1 MDVPLIQPYRSV
13 LRVIAGVWLIVA
25 VVSVGIEGVIGA
37 VGGESG
43 SGTLS
48 IVDMLILAIVS
59 GMVALSAILP
69 GLPIVIPADD
79 ATKDMANDSGD
90 RTGAASGPGS
100 RLRAP
105 EASLEASPAENAS
118 AASEASRNVN
128 DSEEGNL
135 RGKEAP
141 PVGEQGAT
149 AGRSLPPRAA
159 AIERLGQAFLIGML
173 FRIGGTVALFLF
185 SSYYMDASSTRI
197 GIWVLA
203 WHLVLLSAEVITLS
217 RELPLTKSG

>member
-1 MDVPLIQPYRSV
+1 MDVPLIQPYRKV
-13 LRVIAGVWLIVA
+13 LLVVAGVWLIVA

-37 VGGESG
+37 VGPESG

-48 IVDMLILAIVS
+48 IVDMLIIAIVS

-69 GLPIVIPADD
+69 GLPITIPAGD
-79 ATKDMANDSGD
+79 AENGSEGP
-90 RTGAASGPGS
+90 TGAAVGLESP
-100 RLRAP
+100 LKAP
-105 EASLEASPAENAS
+105 EASLEASQAESEFPASGPPRDVGDSAGGEHSDGETPQDGEN
-118 AASEASRNVN
+118 
-128 DSEEGNL
+128 
-135 RGKEAP
+135 
-141 PVGEQGAT
+141 GAIT
-149 AGRSLPPRAA
+149 ARSLPPRAA
-159 AIERLGQAFLIGML
+159 ALERLGQAFLIGML